1 MMGSQHRPR
10 SGVRRLAATLGTAA
24 ALVTSLI
31 VAAPAA
37 QAADPAGFTCDPG
50 AYRIEALNSGLTVEV
65 SMASWNHGSV
75 AQFWWNGGGNQV
87 WRSCH
92 MSVPGGLEVYKFI
105 NHGNKR
111 CMSVDRRGLEAG
123 TWVIT
128 EPCNETNGSHIGNNA
143 QEFWM
148 LQVDG
153 TRAFAL
159 SPQHTQNGTRMWLTA
174 QDHSTA
180 ATAQIVQHTE
190 PELFRLNPI
199 P

>member
-1 MMGSQHRPR
+1 MGTQHRPG
-10 SGVRRLAATLGTAA
+10 SGARRLAAVLGTAA
-24 ALVTSLI
+24 ALVMSVI

-37 QAADPAGFTCDPG
+37 QAADPVGFTCDPG
-50 AYRIEALNSGLTVEV
+50 AYQIEALNSGLTVEV
-65 SMASWNHGSV
+65 SLASGNHGSV
-75 AQFWWNGGGNQV
+75 AQFGWNGGGNQV

-92 MSVPGGLEVYKFI
+92 MSVPGGLEVYRFI
-105 NHGNKR
+105 NHGSGL

-128 EPCNETNGSHIGNNA
+128 ERCDATLNTGNNA

-159 SPQHTQNGTRMWLTA
+159 SPQHTQNGTRMWLSA

-180 ATAQIVQHTE
+180 ATAQIIQHRE